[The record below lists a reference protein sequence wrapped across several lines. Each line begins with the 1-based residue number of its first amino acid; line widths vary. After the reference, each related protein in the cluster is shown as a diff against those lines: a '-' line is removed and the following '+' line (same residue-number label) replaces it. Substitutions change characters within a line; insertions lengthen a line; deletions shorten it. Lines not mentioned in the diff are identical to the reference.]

1 MQKSVL
7 IESIE
12 TISCD
17 AGWRNYYFIKL
28 KTDNG
33 VVGWSEYD
41 ESFGP
46 LGVTQN
52 IKNIAR
58 ALIGKPALAHELIYT
73 TLYNSK
79 RAMFAGVAGQA
90 IGAIENALLDA
101 KAKILGIPCY
111 DLLGGKLRDKI
122 RVYWSHCGPWRMP
135 PRSKFYNAK
144 EIRTLEDVKSLGAEA
159 KEKGYTALKTYPF
172 QEDGLGGMHMWSPG
186 FGNPYQPDLNIDR
199 NFLRNLREYLEA
211 FRDGSGPEMDILLD
225 LNFNVR
231 PEGLLKII
239 RELKNFDLF
248 WLEID
253 HNNPESLAYIRSKS
267 PFPIASC
274 ETLLSGGQYQR
285 YLQAQSIDIAII
297 DAIWNGVWQS
307 MKIAAIAN
315 TYDVNIAPHN
325 FYGHLATMI
334 NAHFG
339 AAVPNFRILETDVDR
354 LPWDKDLFPEV
365 PLIKDSYLILPNKPG
380 WGCDPDEN
388 VLRSRAVKS

>member
-1 MQKSVL
+1 
-7 IESIE
+7 
-12 TISCD
+12 
-17 AGWRNYYFIKL
+17 
-28 KTDNG
+28 
-33 VVGWSEYD
+33 
-41 ESFGP
+41 
-46 LGVTQN
+46 
-52 IKNIAR
+52 
-58 ALIGKPALAHELIYT
+58 
-73 TLYNSK
+73 
-79 RAMFAGVAGQA
+79 
-90 IGAIENALLDA
+90 
-101 KAKILGIPCY
+101 
-111 DLLGGKLRDKI
+111 
-122 RVYWSHCGPWRMP
+122 
-135 PRSKFYNAK
+135 
-144 EIRTLEDVKSLGAEA
+144 
-159 KEKGYTALKTYPF
+159 
-172 QEDGLGGMHMWSPG
+172 
-186 FGNPYQPDLNIDR
+186 
-199 NFLRNLREYLEA
+199 
-211 FRDGSGPEMDILLD
+211 MDILLD

-239 RELKNFDLF
+239 RELEDFDLF

-380 WGCDPDEN
+380 WGCDPDED
-388 VLRSRAVKS
+388 VLRSRPVKS

>member
-111 DLLGGKLRDKI
+111 DLLGGKLRK
-122 RVYWSHCGPWRMP
+122 
-135 PRSKFYNAK
+135 K
-144 EIRTLEDVKSLGAEA
+144 
-159 KEKGYTALKTYPF
+159 
-172 QEDGLGGMHMWSPG
+172 
-186 FGNPYQPDLNIDR
+186 
-199 NFLRNLREYLEA
+199 
-211 FRDGSGPEMDILLD
+211 
-225 LNFNVR
+225 
-231 PEGLLKII
+231 
-239 RELKNFDLF
+239 
-248 WLEID
+248 
-253 HNNPESLAYIRSKS
+253 
-267 PFPIASC
+267 
-274 ETLLSGGQYQR
+274 
-285 YLQAQSIDIAII
+285 
-297 DAIWNGVWQS
+297 
-307 MKIAAIAN
+307 
-315 TYDVNIAPHN
+315 
-325 FYGHLATMI
+325 
-334 NAHFG
+334 
-339 AAVPNFRILETDVDR
+339 
-354 LPWDKDLFPEV
+354 
-365 PLIKDSYLILPNKPG
+365 
-380 WGCDPDEN
+380 
-388 VLRSRAVKS
+388 